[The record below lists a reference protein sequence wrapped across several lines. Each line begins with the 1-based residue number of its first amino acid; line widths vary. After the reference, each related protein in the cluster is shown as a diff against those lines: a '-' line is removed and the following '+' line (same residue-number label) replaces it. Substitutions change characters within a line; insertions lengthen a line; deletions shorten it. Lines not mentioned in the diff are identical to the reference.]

1 MNLKLNTTKLLMF
14 FFAGSLLFLS
24 SCKKDEEDKN
34 IFSRATSE
42 FGADVPYEWN
52 ELMLEIDRYSPGYR
66 PPAAARML
74 AYTGLAFYEAVVPG
88 MPEYNTLRSNFP
100 GLILPTADPNME
112 YHWELAANTVYA
124 TMFRNFYPHIRTDHQ
139 ARISAMEE
147 KHNRRIEG
155 QITRE
160 VYDRSV
166 SFGRSVADAVY
177 NWSRT
182 DVAGHDAFREPRPSS
197 YVPPTHDSNGNPL
210 WQPTFPDFTPALFPY
225 WGNVRQF
232 AIREGDK
239 IARPPIPYSEE
250 RDSRFYNEAKEI
262 EIWVNQS
269 TYEDRWMAEFWSDDI
284 FELTFQPAARLVAI
298 GNQLVKEDHISLAR
312 AAEMYAK
319 LGMALCDTGIAIWN
333 SKYLYNVMRPVQY
346 IRDVINPD
354 WQSILNN
361 PINNV
366 SGMSPEFPAYPSGHS
381 GFGGAGMSILIDIFG
396 NSRSFTD
403 KCHQDRTEFLGTP
416 RTYNNLGEL
425 GTENAY
431 SRLPL
436 GVHFRMDCDE
446 GLRMGY
452 LAARRVIELQWRK

>member
-1 MNLKLNTTKLLMF
+1 MKKHTTRLFLLLII
-14 FFAGSLLFLS
+14 GSSLFLS
-24 SCKKDEEDKN
+24 SCKKDEADKN
-34 IFSRATSE
+34 IVSRATTDYN
-42 FGADVPYEWN
+42 ADVPYEWN

-88 MPEYNTLRSNFP
+88 MPEYNSLRSNFP

-124 TMFRNFYPHIRTDHQ
+124 TMFRHFYPHIRTDHQ

-160 VYDRSV
+160 VYDRSLLY
-166 SFGRSVADAVY
+166 GRSVADAVF

-182 DVAGHDAFREPRPSS
+182 DVSGHDAFRDPHPVN
-197 YVPPTHDSNGNPL
+197 YTPPTHDANGNPL
-210 WQPTFPDFTPALFPY
+210 WQPTFPDFTRGLFPY
-225 WGNVRQF
+225 WGSVRSF

-239 IARPPIPYSEE
+239 IARPPLAYSE
-250 RDSRFYNEAKEI
+250 DPNSAFYTQAKEV
-262 EIWVNQS
+262 EIFVNQGAF
-269 TYEDRWMAEFWSDDI
+269 EDRWIAWFWSDDI

-298 GNQLVKEDHISLAR
+298 GNQLLVEDRISLAR

-333 SKYLYNVMRPVQY
+333 SKYLYNVMRPTQY
-346 IRDVINPD
+346 IRNLINPN
-354 WQSILNN
+354 WQPILDDLV
-361 PINNV
+361 NNV
-366 SGMSPEFPAYPSGHS
+366 RGIQPPFPAYPSGHS
-381 GFGGAGMSILIDIFG
+381 GFGGAGMAILIDIFG
-396 NSRSFTD
+396 NTRSFTD
-403 KCHQDRTEFLGTP
+403 RCHQDRTEFPGMP
-416 RTYNNLGEL
+416 RSYNNLSEL

-436 GVHFRMDCDE
+436 GVHYRMDCDE